1 MQLLN
6 DLCQTW
12 GHFGVEIDYE
22 FVADIHDRVIKTDTG
37 WVIDLGRGLDVYER
51 FQALSRFDP
60 RYDLME
66 LRRTKGFTFNAQ
78 RAE

>member
-1 MQLLN
+1 M
-6 DLCQTW
+6 
-12 GHFGVEIDYE
+12 
-22 FVADIHDRVIKTDTG
+22 
-37 WVIDLGRGLDVYER
+37 IDLGRGLDVYER